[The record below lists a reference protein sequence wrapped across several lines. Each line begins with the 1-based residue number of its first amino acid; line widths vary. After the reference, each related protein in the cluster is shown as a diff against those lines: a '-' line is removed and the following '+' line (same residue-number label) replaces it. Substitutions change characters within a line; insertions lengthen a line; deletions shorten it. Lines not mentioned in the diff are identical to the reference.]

1 MVGGIWVTIGA
12 EEWALERSRLEHVV
26 AEARYQLRE
35 MTKAVQRRKGS
46 VLDLRRSMWEDGPR
60 LIRDEDD
67 QVNAAMYL
75 AALGREERDYL
86 LVKRLQR
93 ALEKLVDSPYFARVD
108 FQAHGEDAADQIY
121 IGLSTLIDHRD
132 NRHLVYDWR
141 APISSIFYDFEPGEA
156 FYGTEEGPITGY
168 MSLKRQYKIV
178 RGRLQYMFNTNLRVS
193 DEILQEVLSK
203 SVDGRMS
210 SIVAT
215 IQREQ
220 NRIIREEANKVLV
233 VQGPAGSGK
242 TSVAL
247 HRVAYLL
254 YKYRDS
260 MSSDS
265 MVIFSPN
272 RIFGDYISDVLPEL
286 GEQNIHQTT
295 FQELAERM
303 LGRSIATEDM
313 NEQLEYILTNNETSE
328 PEYAARIEGIRYK
341 NSKRFVAL
349 LREYARYLEEQGVVF
364 EDVTVGDQIIATK
377 EELYELFRERYT
389 YLPIGKRL
397 EKVYRRVL
405 FLMKPHEERRTAEL
419 YQQIKDDPSQ
429 LHTSEEEIKELSIA
443 AVKNEFGPAKARMRQ
458 LTEIDALDLYRRLF
472 DAPELISDLAGG
484 DVLPERLGEIC
495 ALTLSH
501 MQQGKLL
508 FEDLAPVVYLKALV
522 EGIDELGHIRHIV
535 LDEMQDYSPFHFE
548 ILNMLFPKSGV
559 TALGDVNQ
567 SVHPYAS
574 ADYDTMLNI
583 FGRQRST
590 LTHLTRS
597 YRSTEQIT
605 RFTRSMLEGGDAIE
619 FIARE
624 GAKPV
629 ITRAETAEALMAALE
644 ARLLELRGSGVRSIA
659 VICRSAAYA
668 ELVFRRLRRLGQIT
682 LVTHRATAFET
693 GCVVLPAYLAKGL
706 EFDSVLIHNAGAAVY
721 GRENERKLLYTACT
735 RALHT
740 LFIFYTGSLTPLLS
754 GIDPELYTAAAWA

>member
-1 MVGGIWVTIGA
+1 MTISA

-26 AEARYQLRE
+26 AEADYQLGE
-35 MTKAVQRRKGS
+35 MRKAVQRRKGS
-46 VLDLRRSMWEDGPR
+46 VLDIRRSMWEDGPR
-60 LIRDEDD
+60 LIRDVDD
-67 QVNAAMYL
+67 QINAAIYL

-86 LVKRLQR
+86 VVKRLER

-108 FQAHGEDAADQIY
+108 FRAEGEDAPEQIY
-121 IGLSTLIDHRD
+121 IGLSTLIDHVD

-156 FYGTEEGPITGY
+156 SYETEKGPIKGIMT
-168 MSLKRQYKIV
+168 LKRQYKIV
-178 RGRLQYMFNTNLRVS
+178 RGQLQYMFNTNLRVS

-203 SVDGRMS
+203 SADGRMS
-210 SIVAT
+210 SIVTT

-254 YKYRDS
+254 YKYRDT

-295 FQELAERM
+295 FQELAERL
-303 LGRSIATEDM
+303 LGSSVATEDM
-313 NEQLEYILTNNETSE
+313 SEQLEYILTKSEESE
-328 PEYAARIEGIRYK
+328 PRYAARIEGIKYK
-341 NSKRFVAL
+341 NSPRFVSL
-349 LREYARYLEEQGVVF
+349 LREYARYIEEKGVVL
-364 EDVTVGDQIIATK
+364 EDVVVEGQTIATK
-377 EELYELFRERYT
+377 EELTELFRERYT

-405 FLMKPHEERRTAEL
+405 FLMKPHEDRRAAEL

-429 LHTSEEEIKELSIA
+429 LHTSEEEIRALSLA
-443 AVKNEFGPAKARMRQ
+443 AVKREFGPVKARVRQ
-458 LTEIDALDLYRRLF
+458 LTKIEAVDLYRRLF
-472 DAPELISDLAGG
+472 ESPELISSLAGG
-484 DVLPERLGEIC
+484 DGLPERLSEMC
-495 ALTLSH
+495 ALTVNRIH
-501 MQQGKLL
+501 AGKLR
-508 FEDLAPVVYLKALV
+508 FEDLAPVVFLKAMV
-522 EGIDELGHIRHIV
+522 EGIEELSHIRHVV

-548 ILNMLFPKSGV
+548 ILKMLFPRSGV
-559 TALGDVNQ
+559 TALGDINQ

-574 ADYDTMLNI
+574 ANYETMLDI
-583 FGRQRST
+583 LGRQRST

-605 RFTRSMLEGGDAIE
+605 KFTRAMLEGGDTIE
-619 FIARE
+619 YIARE

-629 ITRAETAEALMAALE
+629 ITRAETEEALMRALQV
-644 ARLLELRGSGVRSIA
+644 RLLELRRSGVQSIA
-659 VICRSAAYA
+659 VICRSAADA
-668 ELVFRRLRRLGQIT
+668 DRVFRRLERLGQIA

-693 GCVVLPAYLAKGL
+693 GSVVLPAYLAKGL
-706 EFDSVLIHNAGAAVY
+706 EFDAVLIHNAGAAVY

-735 RALHT
+735 RALHD
-740 LFIFYTGSLTPLLS
+740 LFIFYTGTLTPLLS
-754 GIDPELYTAAAWA
+754 GIDPELYDTATWA

>member
-1 MVGGIWVTIGA
+1 MTISA

-26 AEARYQLRE
+26 AEARYQLGE
-35 MTKAVQRRKGS
+35 MGRAVQRRKGS
-46 VLDLRRSMWEDGPR
+46 VLDIRRSMWENGPR
-60 LIRDEDD
+60 LIRDVDD
-67 QVNAAMYL
+67 QINAAIYL

-86 LVKRLQR
+86 VIKRLER

-108 FQAHGEDAADQIY
+108 FRAEGEDAPEQIY
-121 IGLSTLIDHRD
+121 IGLSTLIDHVD
-132 NRHLVYDWR
+132 NSHLVYDWR

-156 FYGTEEGPITGY
+156 SYETEKGPITGY
-168 MSLKRQYKIV
+168 MTLKRQYKVV
-178 RGRLQYMFNTNLRVS
+178 RGMLQYMFNTNLRVS

-203 SVDGRMS
+203 GADGRMS

-254 YKYRDS
+254 YKYRDT

-272 RIFGDYISDVLPEL
+272 RIFSDYISDVLPEL

-295 FQELAERM
+295 FQELAERL
-303 LGRSIATEDM
+303 LGRSVATEDM
-313 NEQLEYILTNNETSE
+313 SEQLEYILTKSEASE
-328 PEYAARIEGIRYK
+328 PGYAVRIESIKYK
-341 NSKRFVAL
+341 CSPQFVSL
-349 LREYARYLEEQGVVF
+349 LREYARYLEERGVVL
-364 EDVTVGDQIIATK
+364 EDVVVGDQTIATK
-377 EELYELFRERYT
+377 EELFELFRERYA

-405 FLMKPHEERRTAEL
+405 FLMKPHEDRRAAEL

-429 LHTSEEEIKELSIA
+429 LHTSEEEIRELSMA
-443 AVKNEFGPAKARMRQ
+443 AVKREFGPAKARMRQ
-458 LTEIDALDLYRRLF
+458 LTKIDAVDLYRRLF
-472 DAPELISDLAGG
+472 GAPELISSLAGG
-484 DVLPERLGEIC
+484 DGLPARLSEIC
-495 ALTLSH
+495 TLTVNH
-501 MQQGKLL
+501 IQAGKLR
-508 FEDLAPVVYLKALV
+508 FEDLAPVVFLKAMV
-522 EGIDELGHIRHIV
+522 EGIEELSHIRHLV
-535 LDEMQDYSPFHFE
+535 FDEMQDYSPFHFE
-548 ILNMLFPKSGV
+548 ILKMLFPRSGV
-559 TALGDVNQ
+559 TALGDMNQ

-574 ADYDTMLNI
+574 ANYETMLDI
-583 FGRQRST
+583 LGRQRST

-605 RFTRSMLEGGDAIE
+605 KFTRAMLEGGDTIE
-619 FIARE
+619 YIARK

-629 ITRAETAEALMAALE
+629 ITRAETQEALMRALE
-644 ARLLELRGSGVRSIA
+644 AKLLELRSSGVQSIA
-659 VICRSAAYA
+659 VICRSAADA
-668 ELVFRRLRRLGQIT
+668 DVVFRRLQSLGQIT

-693 GCVVLPAYLAKGL
+693 GSVVLPAYLAKGL
-706 EFDSVLIHNAGAAVY
+706 EFDAVLIHDAGAAVY
-721 GRENERKLLYTACT
+721 CRENERKLLYTACT
-735 RALHT
+735 RALHN
-740 LFIFYTGSLTPLLS
+740 LFIFHTGTLTPLLS
-754 GIDPELYTAAAWA
+754 GIDPVLSDTATRA

>member
-1 MVGGIWVTIGA
+1 MTISA

-26 AEARYQLRE
+26 AEARYQLGE

-46 VLDLRRSMWEDGPR
+46 VLDLRRSMWEEGPR

-67 QVNAAMYL
+67 QVNAAIYL

-86 LVKRLQR
+86 VVKRLER

-108 FQAHGEDAADQIY
+108 FRVDGEDAPEQIY
-121 IGLSTLIDHRD
+121 IGLSTLIDHID

-156 FYGTEEGPITGY
+156 FYETEEGPIKGY
-168 MSLKRQYKIV
+168 MTMKRQYKIV
-178 RGRLQYMFNTNLRVS
+178 RGQLRYMFNTNLRVS
-193 DEILQEVLSK
+193 DEILQELLSK

-210 SIVAT
+210 SIVTT

-254 YKYRDS
+254 YKYRNS

-265 MVIFSPN
+265 MVILSPN

-295 FQELAERM
+295 FQQLAERL
-303 LGRSIATEDM
+303 LGRSVATEDM
-313 NEQLEYILTNNETSE
+313 SEQLEYILTKNEAAE
-328 PEYAARIEGIRYK
+328 PGYAARIEGIKYK
-341 NSKRFVAL
+341 SSPHFVSL
-349 LREYARYLEEQGVVF
+349 LRKYVKYLEEKGVVL
-364 EDVTVGDQIIATK
+364 EDVVVGDQTIATK
-377 EELYELFRERYT
+377 EELFELFRERYT

-397 EKVYRRVL
+397 EKMYRRVL
-405 FLMKPHEERRTAEL
+405 FLMKPHEERRAAEL

-429 LHTSEEEIKELSIA
+429 LHTSEEEIEELSIA
-443 AVKNEFGPAKARMRQ
+443 AVKREFGPAKASLRQ
-458 LTEIDALDLYRRLF
+458 LTKIDAVDLYRRLF
-472 DAPELISDLAGG
+472 ESPELISSLVRG
-484 DVLPERLGEIC
+484 DELPARLRDIC
-495 ALTLSH
+495 ALTVGHVQAGRLP
-501 MQQGKLL
+501 

-522 EGIDELGHIRHIV
+522 EGIEELNHIRHVV

-548 ILNMLFPKSGV
+548 ILKMLFPRSGV
-559 TALGDVNQ
+559 TALGDINQ

-574 ADYDTMLNI
+574 ANYDTMLDI
-583 FGRQRST
+583 LGRQRST

-597 YRSTEQIT
+597 YRSTERIT
-605 RFTRSMLEGGDAIE
+605 RFTRAMLEDGGTIE

-629 ITRAETAEALMAALE
+629 ITRAETEEGLIQALE
-644 ARLLELRGSGVRSIA
+644 EKVLELRRSGVRSIA
-659 VICRSAAYA
+659 VICRSAADA
-668 ELVFRRLRRLGQIT
+668 ELVFRRLKRFDHIS

-693 GCVVLPAYLAKGL
+693 GSVVLPAYLAKGL
-706 EFDSVLIHNAGAAVY
+706 EFDAVLIHDAGADVY

-735 RALHT
+735 RALHS

-754 GIDPELYTAAAWA
+754 GIDPDLYSTATWV